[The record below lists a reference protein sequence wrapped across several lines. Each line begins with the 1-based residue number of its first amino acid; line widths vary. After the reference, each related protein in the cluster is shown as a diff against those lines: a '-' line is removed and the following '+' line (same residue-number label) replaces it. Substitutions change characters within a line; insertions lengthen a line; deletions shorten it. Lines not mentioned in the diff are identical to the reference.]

1 MNDCECRIPIASVTE
16 CLNLC
21 EDRTDVQCAEGLH
34 RKIKILQWNESPARS
49 CYDSLLNFCDRTR
62 FVHLPHQLVPS
73 ETQTCFQASPIRIAT
88 CNLHGHLV
96 KSGVTGVLPAVQ
108 VRQFVAA
115 GSNVGVGNT
124 SSFNTTGSGRSQ
136 HAASR

>member
-1 MNDCECRIPIASVTE
+1 
-16 CLNLC
+16 
-21 EDRTDVQCAEGLH
+21 
-34 RKIKILQWNESPARS
+34 
-49 CYDSLLNFCDRTR
+49 
-62 FVHLPHQLVPS
+62 
-73 ETQTCFQASPIRIAT
+73 
-88 CNLHGHLV
+88 V

>member
-1 MNDCECRIPIASVTE
+1 M
-16 CLNLC
+16 
-21 EDRTDVQCAEGLH
+21 
-34 RKIKILQWNESPARS
+34 
-49 CYDSLLNFCDRTR
+49 
-62 FVHLPHQLVPS
+62 
-73 ETQTCFQASPIRIAT
+73 CFQASPIRIAT

-115 GSNVGVGNT
+115 GSIVGVGNAGN
-124 SSFNTTGSGRSQ
+124 FNTTGSGRSQ

>member
-1 MNDCECRIPIASVTE
+1 MCHLHVAARTSDLTSVI
-16 CLNLC
+16 
-21 EDRTDVQCAEGLH
+21 EGTMFIDKALYTH
-34 RKIKILQWNESPARS
+34 HTYFHLQK
-49 CYDSLLNFCDRTR
+49 LK
-62 FVHLPHQLVPS
+62 LVLY
-73 ETQTCFQASPIRIAT
+73 FKASPIRIAT

-115 GSNVGVGNT
+115 GSNVSVGNT
-124 SSFNTTGSGRSQ
+124 SSSNTTGSGRSQ